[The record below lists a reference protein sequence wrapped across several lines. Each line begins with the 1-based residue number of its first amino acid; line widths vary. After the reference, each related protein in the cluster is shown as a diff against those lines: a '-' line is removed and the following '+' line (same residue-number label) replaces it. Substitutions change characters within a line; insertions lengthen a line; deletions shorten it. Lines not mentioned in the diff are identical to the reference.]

1 MPEGEFVAWGWRIPF
16 LASIALVA
24 LGLAVRWKISE
35 SPEFIAAKRENKIH
49 RVPIVE
55 LFRQRA
61 KSVILTAGGKVGE
74 VTMFYLITVYLLS
87 YGTSV
92 LGLPRAEILNIVVAG
107 ALVSV
112 IMMPV
117 WGYVGDRVGPK
128 RIYLTGAI
136 LLAISA
142 VPMFLLFETRSIWWM
157 ACAVVVPFGIIYP
170 MMYGPQ
176 PSLYSAQFPPELRYS
191 GVSLG
196 VSLAGAVA
204 GGLAPIVAT
213 SLVAASGTAVPV
225 GVYLAAAALISTI
238 SVSLMIKPKA

>member
-1 MPEGEFVAWGWRIPF
+1 
-16 LASIALVA
+16 
-24 LGLAVRWKISE
+24 
-35 SPEFIAAKRENKIH
+35 
-49 RVPIVE
+49 
-55 LFRQRA
+55 
-61 KSVILTAGGKVGE
+61 
-74 VTMFYLITVYLLS
+74 
-87 YGTSV
+87 
-92 LGLPRAEILNIVVAG
+92 
-107 ALVSV
+107 
-112 IMMPV
+112 
-117 WGYVGDRVGPK
+117 
-128 RIYLTGAI
+128 
-136 LLAISA
+136 
-142 VPMFLLFETRSIWWM
+142 M

-225 GVYLAAAALISTI
+225 GFYLAAAALISTI